1 LEAIVTGHNLAEI
14 HVVLG
19 DSGLSAAGRNKT
31 LIKEGNW
38 LRRRALSAVRGFPR
52 VPSPGCVRIIP
63 PKGPGFRPAMVDSR
77 RFGGR
82 SFGVQETA
90 GRGMRR
96 MTTGERSFS
105 IIGMVVGRKDQ
116 TRKGIRFIEW
126 FGA

>member
-14 HVVLG
+14 HVVL
-19 DSGLSAAGRNKT
+19 DDFGLSTAGRNKT

-38 LRRRALSAVRGFPR
+38 PHRRMCGAVRGFPR
-52 VPSPGCVRIIP
+52 VPGLGCVRIIP
-63 PKGPGFRPAMVDSR
+63 LKGPGFRPATTDFR

-96 MTTGERSFS
+96 MATGERSFS
-105 IIGMVVGRKDQ
+105 IIGMVVRRRDA